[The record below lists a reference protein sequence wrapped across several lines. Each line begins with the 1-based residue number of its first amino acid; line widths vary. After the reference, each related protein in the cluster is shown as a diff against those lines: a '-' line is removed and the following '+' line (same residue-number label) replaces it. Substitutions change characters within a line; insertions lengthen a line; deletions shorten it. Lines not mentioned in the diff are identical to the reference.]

1 MSRRKKFLRLRG
13 THITAT
19 VSITLVLFLF
29 GLFGYF
35 IINIGRVVNYL
46 RDSVEFTVVIK
57 DNVSNNSIHKLQKTL
72 DVSEFVS
79 STFFVSKE
87 EAAKELQEDREEDF
101 ENFLGYNPLRNTID
115 LGIRSN
121 YTSKDSLESIEMK
134 LLTYPEV
141 FEVRYKKSLL
151 SMINRNLTN
160 VSIITFVISI
170 LLLLVFS
177 TLIND
182 IIRIS
187 LYSKRF
193 IINTMLLVGAT
204 HQFVRRPYVRSGIM
218 HGIIGGIVANLML
231 LGLFMAMRYQFKDL
245 YNLLFEKEIAVVV
258 GLAIFSSGLVI
269 AWLATTISVN
279 KFLRLNHN
287 DLFY

>member
-1 MSRRKKFLRLRG
+1 M
-13 THITAT
+13 
-19 VSITLVLFLF
+19 SITLVLFLF